1 MAGHLTDLDSIDRRI
16 VGELVKDGRVA
27 VRTLADRIALSS
39 SATSERV
46 RRLEERRVIVGYRAV
61 LSPAAVGRP
70 IDSVIGVRA
79 TPNADRDPLESWF
92 AGQPS
97 IVEVV
102 HLTGPHDYLVR
113 ARCRDMGELDSLLMR
128 MKAEAGVA
136 ETETRIVLRTLDIE
150 PQGL

>member
-1 MAGHLTDLDSIDRRI
+1 MAGQFTDLDPIDRRI
-16 VGELVKDGRVA
+16 VGELVKDGRIA

-46 RRLEERRVIVGYRAV
+46 RRLEERRVIIGYRAV
-61 LSPAAVGRP
+61 LSAQAIGRP
-70 IDSVIGVRA
+70 VDSVIGVRA
-79 TPNADRDPLESWF
+79 TPNADREPLEAWF
-92 AGQPS
+92 ASQQS
-97 IVEVV
+97 VVEVV

-113 ARCRDMGELDSLLMR
+113 ARCRDMGELDSLLMN

-136 ETETRIVLRTLDIE
+136 ETETRIVLRTLEIE